1 MLLILNWET
10 QQFSWIF
17 FQFKSEAVSV
27 VGVYK
32 WIRQLQ
38 WAASWEES
46 FLCLSETKQTKY
58 SLYTA
63 DTELLLS
70 LPCLCCRRP
79 ALSWNWWFPC
89 VSFEESKIEHTYTQ
103 GITSFF
109 QFPPLRS
116 VGFSSG
122 SLGLRKEFLRRT
134 FKLLFQKSFRTPL
147 SWWPKPSQVLLC
159 KQCSCFP
166 CCDCTSHWF
175 SGYRYTEYL

>member
-1 MLLILNWET
+1 MDFFSSLN
-10 QQFSWIF
+10 Q
-17 FQFKSEAVSV
+17 K
-27 VGVYK
+27 
-32 WIRQLQ
+32 
-38 WAASWEES
+38 
-46 FLCLSETKQTKY
+46 LCLLWGYTSGLDNFSGQQAGRKVFCVCLKQNKPNIACM
-58 SLYTA
+58 A
-63 DTELLLS
+63 DTELLLP
-70 LPCLCCRRP
+70 LPCLRCRRP

-134 FKLLFQKSFRTPL
+134 FKLFFQKSFRTTL